1 MSYVFD
7 CTGRPLFSVYT
18 KFISDTQ
25 SVTLHAGIARQ
36 AARCGLAG
44 GNETISAMQTFDI
57 VVVGGGPAGAT
68 AAYKLGRSG
77 AKVMLLD
84 KAASF
89 PRDKPCGGGLSARLL
104 DRFPYV
110 REILEAAEV
119 PVNPVSRVHLESPD
133 GTRVTYQQG
142 EPILY
147 LIRRWEFDAALFR
160 RAERVCIVKAG
171 VMVRKCTVLPTHVE
185 LESTTGEVFCAPIII
200 GADSANSVIARHTGL
215 RSEAAHKEY
224 AVDMME
230 ETTYDRLQVADRNA
244 IYLFLTLTETFGYGY
259 IFPKAEHLNLGFGC
273 KLDWYLSALRGKGKE
288 HHAEWV
294 DVLKAKGD
302 VTGETNRECYKAF
315 PIPVSGPLHRTVTDR
330 VLLAGDAGGFVNAFT
345 AEGIFY
351 AMVSGELAADAALEA
366 IRTGRYDARS
376 LGSYERAWR
385 QEIGSDLEHAV
396 EIQRRLFNGSGR
408 MDSLVRNASRDPEL
422 LRLIIGYSM
431 GAATYE
437 QLRSHM
443 MRSTVPTWVWGK
455 MRAAVGLG

>member
-1 MSYVFD
+1 MQPNFD
-7 CTGRPLFSVYT
+7 V
-18 KFISDTQ
+18 I
-25 SVTLHAGIARQ
+25 I
-36 AARCGLAG
+36 
-44 GNETISAMQTFDI
+44 
-57 VVVGGGPAGAT
+57 VGGGPAGAT
-68 AAYKLGRSG
+68 AGYRLGLAG
-77 AKVMLLD
+77 AKVLLLD
-84 KAASF
+84 KATAF

-110 REILEAAEV
+110 REFLQAGEV

-147 LIRRWEFDAALFR
+147 LIRRWEFDAALLR
-160 RAERVCIVKAG
+160 RAQQVCTVRTG
-171 VMVRKCTVLPTHVE
+171 VMVRKCMVLPSHVE
-185 LESTTGEVFCAPIII
+185 LESTTGEVFSAPMVI

-230 ETTYDRLQVADRNA
+230 ETTYDRLQVADRDA
-244 IYLFLTLTETFGYGY
+244 IYLFLTLTQTFGYGY
-259 IFPKAEHLNLGFGC
+259 IFPKTEHLNLGFGC

-302 VTGETNRECYKAF
+302 VTGETNRDCYKAF
-315 PIPVSGPLHRTVTDR
+315 PIPVSGPLQRTVTDR
-330 VLLAGDAGGFVNAFT
+330 VMLAGDAGGFVNAFT

-351 AMVSGELAADAALEA
+351 AMASGSLAADAALEA
-366 IRTGRYDARS
+366 IRSGNYDAKS
-376 LGSYERAWR
+376 LSSYERAWQR
-385 QEIGSDLEHAV
+385 EIGGDLAHSV
-396 EIQRRLFNGSGR
+396 EIQHRLFNGSGR

-431 GAATYE
+431 GASTYE
-437 QLRSHM
+437 ELRSHM
-443 MRSTVPTWVWGK
+443 VRSTVPIWVWGK
-455 MRAAVGLG
+455 MKAAVGLR